1 MLDSAVAEEREGE
14 PFSPLCSRIVSR
26 SASSWH
32 GWKSSLSALITGT
45 VVPRAISS
53 RPACA

>member
-1 MLDSAVAEEREGE
+1 MLVPSPKNVRVS
-14 PFSPLCSRIVSR
+14 PFSSPLCSRMVSR